1 MDRSDKAVVWT
12 STLGFLFHVL
22 LAGPVAE
29 FGEGD
34 VTLSVETGQQ
44 LCEGLLGVINID
56 SPVIKIWLTIHELLL
71 GDPTVTVNLDEL
83 EVFPV
88 LVVLTEV
95 DE

>member
-1 MDRSDKAVVWT
+1 MDRSDKHVVFA

-22 LAGPVAE
+22 LTGPVAE

-44 LCEGLLGVINID
+44 FSEGLLGVFNLD
-56 SPVIKIWLTIHELLL
+56 SPVMKIWLTVDEFFLW
-71 GDPTVTVNLDEL
+71 DPTVTVNLDEL

-88 LVVLTEV
+88 LIVLTEV